1 MTLTFP
7 PKTIT
12 KSKTCNGDE
21 WLAEEKGNKRKMSK
35 LSEKAF
41 APPWDLGCFLWNC
54 DCSIWQK
61 EPIWNFGFFSQFQF
75 QVLVGLG
82 EHFMQSLGHK
92 GDNGGI
98 QVASEMSQIFSL
110 LLIWVK
116 TDWTQPVSCNFTA
129 EKEIY
134 LVPLTE
140 RLHPILIISRSQSI
154 LKEKCG
160 LLFPRW

>member
-1 MTLTFP
+1 MCLIRATTKNKTDIEDIFMTLIFP

-21 WLAEEKGNKRKMSK
+21 WLAEEKGNIRKMSK

-75 QVLVGLG
+75 QVLVGTGNILC
-82 EHFMQSLGHK
+82 K
-92 GDNGGI
+92 
-98 QVASEMSQIFSL
+98 V
-110 LLIWVK
+110 WV
-116 TDWTQPVSCNFTA
+116 TRAMTA
-129 EKEIY
+129 EF
-134 LVPLTE
+134 
-140 RLHPILIISRSQSI
+140 RLLQKCHKYFPSCWFGSKLIACFLQFHRR
-154 LKEKCG
+154 KRNY
-160 LLFPRW
+160 FFH

>member
-1 MTLTFP
+1 MAGGGKGQYRENVQTFRKGVCSPLGPRLLPLKLWLLHLTKRTNLELWLFL
-7 PKTIT
+7 TIPI
-12 KSKTCNGDE
+12 SSFG
-21 WLAEEKGNKRKMSK
+21 
-35 LSEKAF
+35 
-41 APPWDLGCFLWNC
+41 WN
-54 DCSIWQK
+54 
-61 EPIWNFGFFSQFQF
+61 
-75 QVLVGLG
+75 G

-92 GDNGGI
+92 GDDGGI

-116 TDWTQPVSCNFTA
+116 TDWTQPVSCNFTT

>member
-1 MTLTFP
+1 M
-7 PKTIT
+7 
-12 KSKTCNGDE
+12 
-21 WLAEEKGNKRKMSK
+21 AEEKGNKRKMSK

-41 APPWDLGCFLWNC
+41 SPPWDLGCFLWNC

-75 QVLVGLG
+75 QVLVGVG
-82 EHFMQSLGHK
+82 ERFMQSLGHK

-116 TDWTQPVSCNFTA
+116 TDWTQPVFCRKRNIPCSINRAPPSHTYNQQKSKHFQRKMRA
-129 EKEIY
+129 A
-134 LVPLTE
+134 
-140 RLHPILIISRSQSI
+140 ISKMITKVRSFVDKAGI
-154 LKEKCG
+154 
-160 LLFPRW
+160 